1 MMDCD
6 EFYRASVRLLK
17 QAKIP
22 FLIGGAYAFGSYTG
36 ISRDTKD
43 LDIFVQPKDVDRV
56 LTTLQNGGYR
66 CERTSPHWLGKTHC
80 GEYVI
85 DLIYRAGNGL
95 CEVDQS
101 WLDRACDGKLL
112 GIPVK
117 LCAPEEILWMKAFVM
132 ERERYDGA
140 DIAHLIESCAEKID
154 WSHLVQRFGPD
165 WRLLLS
171 QLVLFGYIF
180 PSERDRVPASVI
192 GDLMNRMAN
201 ESGPQTTRVCRGTLV
216 SRQQYLRDIEERGFV
231 DARLEDRVGMTREDI
246 ARWTEAIAR
255 DGSPAH

>member
-1 MMDCD
+1 MDCD
-6 EFYRASVRLLK
+6 QFYRASMRLLE
-17 QAKIP
+17 QAKIQ
-22 FLIGGAYAFGSYTG
+22 FLVGGAYAFGSYTG

-43 LDIFVQPKDVDRV
+43 LDIFLQPKDVERA
-56 LTTLQNGGYR
+56 LTALEEGGYR
-66 CERTSPHWLGKTHC
+66 SERTFPHWLAKAYC

-101 WLDRACDGKLL
+101 WLDRAGDGKLL

-154 WSHLVQRFGPD
+154 WQHLVQRFGPD

-171 QLVLFGYIF
+171 HLVLFGYIF
-180 PSERDRVPASVI
+180 PSERSRVPAIVVA
-192 GDLMNRMAN
+192 DLVNRLVN
-201 ESGPQTTRVCRGTLV
+201 ESGSEMTRVCRGTLI
-216 SRQQYLRDIEERGFV
+216 SRQQYLRDIQERGFI
-231 DARLEDRVGMTREDI
+231 DARLEDRVRMTRDDI

-255 DGSPAH
+255 DGSPIH